1 MTGHLAVTEEK
12 AVVNQ
17 RKAQLSMAP
26 AVRLPSVQE
35 EGKPLHDAGTVAMT
49 SHKMSLFLHQ
59 LKKMVLPGM
68 QC

>member
-1 MTGHLAVTEEK
+1 M
-12 AVVNQ
+12 VNQ
-17 RKAQLSMAP
+17 REAQLNMAL

-35 EGKPLHDAGTVAMT
+35 EGKPLHDAGTVAMD

-59 LKKMVLPGM
+59 LKKIVFLGV

>member
-1 MTGHLAVTEEK
+1 MTGHLERAEEK

-17 RKAQLSMAP
+17 REAQLNVAP

-35 EGKPLHDAGTVAMT
+35 EGKPLHDAGAVVMN
-49 SHKMSLFLHQ
+49 SHKISLFLHQ
-59 LKKMVLPGM
+59 LKKTVLPGV